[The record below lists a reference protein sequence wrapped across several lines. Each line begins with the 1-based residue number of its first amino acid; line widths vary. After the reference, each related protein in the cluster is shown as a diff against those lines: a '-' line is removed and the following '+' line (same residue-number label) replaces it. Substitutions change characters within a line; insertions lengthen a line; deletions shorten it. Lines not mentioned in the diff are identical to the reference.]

1 MLDKLLTE
9 HPEVEFVRL
18 AINPVDWDSEFVQ
31 AAKCY
36 EVLHRHGLPVIGM
49 EMVKGGGLP
58 KEEKLALWRAM
69 NILVDETR
77 AG

>member
-1 MLDKLLTE
+1 
-9 HPEVEFVRL
+9 
-18 AINPVDWDSEFVQ
+18 
-31 AAKCY
+31 
-36 EVLHRHGLPVIGM
+36 M

>member
-1 MLDKLLTE
+1 M
-9 HPEVEFVRL
+9 
-18 AINPVDWDSEFVQ
+18 Q

-36 EVLHRHGLPVIGM
+36 EVVRRHGLPVIGM
-49 EMVKGGGLP
+49 EMVKGGGLS